1 MKLACALFADF
12 SNSGHQDAVV
22 LRSSGPLFFVNR
34 GDGTFAEQRD
44 AFAFKTTPQ
53 GSFTGMA
60 AADFDRDGRLD
71 LYLCCYIYFQSEDQ
85 FQYPAPYQDA
95 RNGPPNFLF
104 RNVGT
109 PELRFE
115 DVTAETG
122 MNQNNDRF
130 SFAPAWCDLDGDGWP
145 DLYVAN
151 DFGRGNLYRNRN
163 GRFHD
168 DAAKAGLDGAGPGM
182 SAAWFD
188 YDGDGLADL
197 YVSEMWTAPGQRVI
211 HDPAFQPAE
220 RDAEAFRRHTK
231 GNCLYRN
238 RGDGTFEE
246 TSALQGVEMGRWAWS
261 SSGFDWDLVGLPV
274 ILIGAGMVTNPSR
287 KDLNSFFWRQ
297 VVAKTPEKQR
307 AAVDYENGWN
317 ALNQLIREDY
327 SWNGREPNVFYV
339 RSQESVSR
347 CFRRERA
354 GFLRMTPAPSQ

>member
-1 MKLACALFADF
+1 MYSMKLPARCSPTSATRGIRTRLSCA
-12 SNSGHQDAVV
+12 
-22 LRSSGPLFFVNR
+22 RPPLFFVNR

-122 MNQNNDRF
+122 MNHNNDRF
-130 SFAPAWCDLDGDGWP
+130 SFAPAWCDFDGDGWP

-163 GRFHD
+163 GRF
-168 DAAKAGLDGAGPGM
+168 
-182 SAAWFD
+182 
-188 YDGDGLADL
+188 
-197 YVSEMWTAPGQRVI
+197 R
-211 HDPAFQPAE
+211 
-220 RDAEAFRRHTK
+220 
-231 GNCLYRN
+231 
-238 RGDGTFEE
+238 
-246 TSALQGVEMGRWAWS
+246 
-261 SSGFDWDLVGLPV
+261 
-274 ILIGAGMVTNPSR
+274 
-287 KDLNSFFWRQ
+287 
-297 VVAKTPEKQR
+297 
-307 AAVDYENGWN
+307 
-317 ALNQLIREDY
+317 
-327 SWNGREPNVFYV
+327 
-339 RSQESVSR
+339 
-347 CFRRERA
+347 
-354 GFLRMTPAPSQ
+354 